1 MNEQFDNASRRQVA
15 QRVDATKR
23 TTVVSAGRVAGR
35 PTGIGTAS
43 KSFRASMAGR
53 RTYNEASSKGTRPV
67 LALTTAS
74 SAASFSSG
82 AVGILAELRRCPMA
96 NAASNS
102 NRSRPSRT
110 EAPKP
115 PRMKQQ
121 DLNENRQMDCRRG
134 RCALGRVGIL
144 SMLQRTEPQTMV
156 PPQASS
162 LQGTLITCR
171 RHRSPSAIAARQVH
185 SRPCLREC
193 LWTYT
198 KPRNVRTSAG

>member
-1 MNEQFDNASRRQVA
+1 MLDEWRSVQQNTRRGDSAPFRVYSQVHALAGLENGVATIPHTPTTHLRSPEVPWASWLSCADAQWRMPLRIPIGADPAEQ
-15 QRVDATKR
+15 
-23 TTVVSAGRVAGR
+23 R
-35 PTGIGTAS
+35 PA
-43 KSFRASMAGR
+43 
-53 RTYNEASSKGTRPV
+53 
-67 LALTTAS
+67 
-74 SAASFSSG
+74 
-82 AVGILAELRRCPMA
+82 
-96 NAASNS
+96 
-102 NRSRPSRT
+102 
-110 EAPKP
+110 KP

-162 LQGTLITCR
+162 PQGTLITCR
-171 RHRSPSAIAARQVH
+171 RHRSPSAMAARQVH